1 MARSVSSADL
11 QQRRRDQIPPRFSA
25 QTSSSGEH
33 RQNTAVSTVDGAQR
47 GRVRRQ
53 GRGRL
58 SNTSNRLVPTFMC
71 IPAGYPNLP
80 RPQFTRFLMDDVV
93 DRADRTHSLGI
104 KHTESI
110 NRAASSTRF
119 GGCQVF
125 PASIT
130 TLTNYPDPSS
140 RCGAAGRAIF
150 LLSPCPL

>member
-1 MARSVSSADL
+1 
-11 QQRRRDQIPPRFSA
+11 
-25 QTSSSGEH
+25 
-33 RQNTAVSTVDGAQR
+33 
-47 GRVRRQ
+47 
-53 GRGRL
+53 
-58 SNTSNRLVPTFMC
+58 
-71 IPAGYPNLP
+71 
-80 RPQFTRFLMDDVV
+80 MDDVV

-110 NRAASSTRF
+110 DRAASSTRF

-150 LLSPCPL
+150 FVKPVPPVIEIAPLPISSTYQFARPLEVHPQFLFVYCSFCP

>member
-1 MARSVSSADL
+1 M
-11 QQRRRDQIPPRFSA
+11 
-25 QTSSSGEH
+25 
-33 RQNTAVSTVDGAQR
+33 DGAQR

-58 SNTSNRLVPTFMC
+58 SNTNNRLVPTFMC

-104 KHTESI
+104 KHTESTGS
-110 NRAASSTRF
+110 AASSTRF

-130 TLTNYPDPSS
+130 TLTKYPDPSS
-140 RCGAAGRAIF
+140 RCGPAGRANF
-150 LLSPCPL
+150 LLARAPCNAPLRFRQHTSLRAPSRCTQLLFVRSRHAGDRGPSSGR